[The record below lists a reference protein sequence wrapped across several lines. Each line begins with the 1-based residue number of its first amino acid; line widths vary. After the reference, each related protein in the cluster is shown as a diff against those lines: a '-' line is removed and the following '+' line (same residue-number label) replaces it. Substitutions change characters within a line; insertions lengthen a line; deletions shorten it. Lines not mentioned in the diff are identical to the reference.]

1 MVFFLR
7 FSRTRSF
14 CCFLSQRL
22 SRRDRMRRTSSVGAG
37 TATGVPSAC
46 TATDA
51 PDPSRSSGWMAGA
64 ARAVEIAACCHM
76 PRCMHTRTGIDMPR
90 ANDDMLD
97 AAIGAWQ
104 EAAAVFSSH
113 DIT

>member
-1 MVFFLR
+1 
-7 FSRTRSF
+7 
-14 CCFLSQRL
+14 
-22 SRRDRMRRTSSVGAG
+22 
-37 TATGVPSAC
+37 
-46 TATDA
+46 
-51 PDPSRSSGWMAGA
+51 MAGA

-76 PRCMHTRTGIDMPR
+76 PRCMHLRTGIDMPR